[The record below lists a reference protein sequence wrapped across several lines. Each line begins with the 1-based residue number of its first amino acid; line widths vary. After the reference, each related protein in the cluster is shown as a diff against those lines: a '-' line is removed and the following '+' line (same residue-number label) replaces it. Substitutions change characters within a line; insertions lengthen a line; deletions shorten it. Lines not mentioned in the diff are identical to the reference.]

1 MSKIQPDVAESSC
14 SLGHKQVEP
23 LSSSAHR
30 VSSLQELCGKPF
42 QPQMGHVLTKDFS
55 TAILFHR
62 DCEEDEDRQC
72 KLAVMQTDLVIL

>member
-42 QPQMGHVLTKDFS
+42 QPQMGHVLTKDF